1 MDQSHQDSPRFS
13 DLAFYLRKVPLNTF
27 VTQIVQQPKMK
38 TDLKSLSKLLLA
50 LPALIC
56 LNGCISI
63 KTHSSFEP
71 IYMTLDVNL
80 KVQLQQELSDVFG
93 DIDAASTSLSF

>member
-1 MDQSHQDSPRFS
+1 
-13 DLAFYLRKVPLNTF
+13 
-27 VTQIVQQPKMK
+27 MK
-38 TDLKSLSKLLLA
+38 TDLKSLSISLLV

-80 KVQLQQELSDVFG
+80 KVQLQEELSDVFG

>member
-1 MDQSHQDSPRFS
+1 
-13 DLAFYLRKVPLNTF
+13 
-27 VTQIVQQPKMK
+27 MK
-38 TDLKSLSKLLLA
+38 TDLKSLSISLLA

-56 LNGCISI
+56 LSGCISI
-63 KTHSSFEP
+63 KMHSSFEP

-80 KVQLQQELSDVFG
+80 KVQLQEELSDVFG